1 VLSDAEKRTV
11 YDVYGE
17 EGLRAGLELSTD
29 VRDVRSAW
37 ERLKA
42 KQVPYPFNR
51 IFRPAPPGAA
61 QAARSAGAAG
71 QQCAY
76 SSAGW
81 LWPLLLR
88 RGGPARRRGAAPP
101 PRPGRAASCRAPRM
115 GRQAAPAQG
124 PASCSLR
131 AELCSLSEASVMPV
145 AAIVWVERGAAPG
158 VAGRLGA
165 PARRARQPAPLR
177 AAAAGRARPQAGRA
191 GACGHSAARP
201 A

>member
-1 VLSDAEKRTV
+1 MLSDAEKRTV

-88 RGGPARRRGAAPP
+88 RGGPARRRGADQ
-101 PRPGRAASCRAPRM
+101 PRRRVRRSAERRRPRRLLPRAAD
-115 GRQAAPAQG
+115 G
-124 PASCSLR
+124 PAGGAGAGPCIM
-131 AELCSLSEASVMPV
+131 LS
-145 AAIVWVERGAAPG
+145 
-158 VAGRLGA
+158 
-165 PARRARQPAPLR
+165 ARRAVQPE
-177 AAAAGRARPQAGRA
+177 
-191 GACGHSAARP
+191 
-201 A
+201 